1 MTDEEVRIGC
11 FAQRLLEQ
19 DFLRLLTRFVIEKPD
34 SETCIGF
41 EGKLQNLESWG
52 DLRPVEC
59 RPFLLGSNVQKILT
73 HSYRLKM
80 T

>member
-34 SETCIGF
+34 SVTCIGF
-41 EGKLQNLESWG
+41 EGNLQNLDSWRA
-52 DLRPVEC
+52 LRPVEGH
-59 RPFLLGSNVQKILT
+59 PFQLESVVRKIINT
-73 HSYRLKM
+73 
-80 T
+80 